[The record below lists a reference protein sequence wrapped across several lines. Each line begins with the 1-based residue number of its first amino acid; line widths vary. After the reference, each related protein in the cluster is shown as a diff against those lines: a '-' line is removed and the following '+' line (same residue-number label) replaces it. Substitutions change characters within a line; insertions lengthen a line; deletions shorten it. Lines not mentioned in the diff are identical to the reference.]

1 MVFPLADAPT
11 RVAATLLGRQVCAC
25 ASVCVHVRVC
35 TEVPTLA
42 RLE

>member
-11 RVAATLLGRQVCAC
+11 RVAATLLGRQVCEC
-25 ASVCVHVRVC
+25 ASVCVRVC